1 MFKRL
6 DSIVRMLTNFIEI
19 YKLPVIHMTSPLEE
33 THISVKSYVL
43 AFLITVFSFALV
55 FNGLTTE
62 EWGFVDLKSKA
73 NLRLDQQW
81 WTGEKAASTLSFLPA
96 GKTEN
101 FAEPDD
107 KKVKFEIE
115 KECVVVFG
123 TNAAK
128 WPKKVDGIKTDPK
141 YRQSALSVFFTP
153 PSGKIM
159 LRPVISLSC
168 ITMIIVKQSWKYSLV
183 LIPTTGVTRT
193 VNYKIKILSGV
204 ELKRKVLPW
213 SRWTHHCQMGKFQ
226 T

>member
-115 KECVVVFG
+115 KECVVVLE
-123 TNAAK
+123 
-128 WPKKVDGIKTDPK
+128 
-141 YRQSALSVFFTP
+141 QML
-153 PSGKIM
+153 PSGRKRLMGLKQTQSIDSQ
-159 LRPVISLSC
+159 LCLFSSLHR
-168 ITMIIVKQSWKYSLV
+168 V
-183 LIPTTGVTRT
+183 GR
-193 VNYKIKILSGV
+193 
-204 ELKRKVLPW
+204 
-213 SRWTHHCQMGKFQ
+213 
-226 T
+226 